1 MNLSDICAMN
11 ALPTQVTVSIAVSS
25 RFSVEAL
32 DEIYTGVHKACAVY
46 GVDLVGGDTSSSDVP
61 V

>member
-1 MNLSDICAMN
+1 MN

-25 RFSVEAL
+25 RFPVEAL
-32 DEIYTGVHKACAVY
+32 DELYTGVHKACAVY
-46 GVDLVGGDTSSSDVP
+46 GWTSLAATPHLLRP